1 LEPPKKW
8 LDRILE
14 AAFMLMLSTFFI
26 HTAVEW
32 ILEVWPVLAIIAT
45 IITAV
50 VITYRIWKYKHDGQW

>member
-1 LEPPKKW
+1 
-8 LDRILE
+8 
-14 AAFMLMLSTFFI
+14 MLMLSTFFI